1 MLNNYGLSIQSEDP
15 EAAAASF
22 REVLALPGQHENAD
36 AYFNLGNALSD
47 TAAHA
52 EAVEAYGAAAK
63 LAPDDGE
70 FAAAHGG
77 ALLQAGA
84 AAEAVAALRGVC
96 GALRSAPPVKRM
108 KLRLKSPKIPQKLQ
122 ILTARPTRFRWRRT
136 GAIELEANV
145 IMRMWNDHPVP
156 LKIRALNTTILLRSL
171 FSEERYAVGYK
182 TA

>member
-1 MLNNYGLSIQSEDP
+1 MLALATSLLSADAPSGGPPQWQVHLQSALQAHQSGDLSAAAPLYKAALDGHAPLRQSWQVLNNYGLSIQSEDP

-36 AYFNLGNALSD
+36 AHFNLGNALSD

-77 ALLQAGA
+77 ALLQ
-84 AAEAVAALRGVC
+84 L
-96 GALRSAPPVKRM
+96 
-108 KLRLKSPKIPQKLQ
+108 
-122 ILTARPTRFRWRRT
+122 
-136 GAIELEANV
+136 
-145 IMRMWNDHPVP
+145 
-156 LKIRALNTTILLRSL
+156 SL
-171 FSEERYAVGYK
+171 IHI
-182 TA
+182 